1 MSYKLLNFFQ
11 LNNFDDFRHKKNLE
25 RRKKKPG
32 VYDDDADF
40 DPLLDE
46 KKQILSKYDEEI
58 EGEREDS
65 FAIGEEM
72 TEAERLK
79 KRMAVKKRLMAQKS
93 LVDLNS
99 EIRLASDYF
108 TEEEINAKFRKPGKV
123 RYLIFIHYFNNNY
136 ISPG

>member
-1 MSYKLLNFFQ
+1 MI
-11 LNNFDDFRHKKNLE
+11 DFRHKKNLE

-65 FAIGEEM
+65 FAIGEEL
-72 TEAERLK
+72 TEAERVK

-93 LVDLNS
+93 LVDCNS

-108 TEEEINAKFRKPGKV
+108 TEEEIHAKFRKPGKV
-123 RYLIFIHYFNNNY
+123 GLCLQGSCFFY
-136 ISPG
+136 